1 MSLSTPIS
9 LLKFQFLIHV
19 FQELVSE
26 YRKLCF
32 TQMEAYCGTLLCS
45 LLFPYKMPNSR
56 IGKQL
61 LPFERL
67 YNGILLSNNKE

>member
-1 MSLSTPIS
+1 MSLGTPIS
-9 LLKFQFLIHV
+9 LPKFQFLVHV

-26 YRKLCF
+26 YTKLCF
-32 TQMEAYCGTLLCS
+32 TQTEAYCGTLLHS

-56 IGKQL
+56 IGKQR

-67 YNGILLSNNKE
+67 YSGILLSNNEE

>member
-9 LLKFQFLIHV
+9 LPKFQFLVHV

-26 YRKLCF
+26 YTKLCF
-32 TQMEAYCGTLLCS
+32 TQTEAYCGTRLCS
-45 LLFPYKMPNSR
+45 LLFPYNMPNSR
-56 IGKQL
+56 IGKQR

>member
-9 LLKFQFLIHV
+9 LLKFQFLVHV

-26 YRKLCF
+26 YTKLCF

-45 LLFPYKMPNSR
+45 LLFPYKMLNSR